1 MLEKHCLKDTF
12 CSLREEFKM
21 EIVMNFKNILSELES
36 KKIKLCFLKDRGL
49 FIEDDQ
55 KNLYQMEVYRQG
67 SYLDRL
73 INNGIVV
80 KFNQVESFISK
91 NIADWEKEIWGVS
104 EVEGFIKRQ
113 SLKTDI
119 VVSNS

>member
-1 MLEKHCLKDTF
+1 MKILVD
-12 CSLREEFKM
+12 FK
-21 EIVMNFKNILSELES
+21 KILSELES

-55 KNLYQMEVYRQG
+55 KDLYQMEVYRQG

-73 INNGIVV
+73 IKDGIVV
-80 KFNQVESFISK
+80 EFHQVENSS
-91 NIADWEKEIWGVS
+91 NSVGDWEKEIWGVS

-113 SLKTDI
+113 SL
-119 VVSNS
+119 